1 MRQRLKTLALL
12 GAAALL
18 LHAAALGGLQWTWAQ
33 RPPLPAAVA
42 VATPAASAPLLQLR
56 VVTPEAAPPATVE
69 AALPAAPE
77 VAPPAASLAASFAAS
92 PAPLRG
98 PAPPARSVAAATA
111 VPAKAAAPQGVNA
124 PAPPP
129 VEPLLALTVAPVA
142 PVAPVSHVVPVASVA
157 SVAAAASSAAP
168 HDVPPMSLTETT
180 LPHYRT
186 QAPPPTL
193 LRYALQRGVLRG
205 SGELRWRPDGGHY
218 ELQLDGR
225 VGPLSVLTQLS
236 SGGFDAAGLA
246 PQRFTDKRLR
256 RPTAAVNFQREA
268 GKITFSGPS
277 TEFPLRAGMQDRLSW
292 MVQLAAIVSAEPALR
307 KAGAMVLMGV
317 VGVNADPAVWAF
329 RCVGREAVD
338 TEAGGVS
345 DALKY
350 VRDPHD
356 LHDTTV
362 QVWLDPQRHYL
373 PIHATQKSG
382 PSDEEFSLR
391 LLEST
396 AIP

>member
-33 RPPLPAAVA
+33 RPPLPAVA
-42 VATPAASAPLLQLR
+42 AAAPAPEPAAPPLLQLR
-56 VVTPEAAPPATVE
+56 VVTPESAPPATVE
-69 AALPAAPE
+69 AALPAVPE
-77 VAPPAASLAASFAAS
+77 VAPPVPSPAAS
-92 PAPLRG
+92 PAPL
-98 PAPPARSVAAATA
+98 
-111 VPAKAAAPQGVNA
+111 AKAAAPKLVNA
-124 PAPPP
+124 PAPMAAASLP

-142 PVAPVSHVVPVASVA
+142 PVAS
-157 SVAAAASSAAP
+157 AASAVPPAALAAAP
-168 HDVPPMSLTETT
+168 HDAPPMTLTEPTI
-180 LPHYRT
+180 PHYRT
-186 QAPPPTL
+186 QAPPATL

-205 SGELRWRPDGGHY
+205 TGELRWRADGGHY

-225 VGPLSVLTQLS
+225 VGPLSVLTQVS

-246 PQRFTDKRLR
+246 PLRFTDKRLR

-317 VGVNADPAVWAF
+317 VGVNADSAVWAF

-391 LLEST
+391 LVEST